1 MKFKEFKPSS
11 WAIDN
16 KISIYILT
24 AFIALAGIFSYQSLP
39 KESFPD
45 IVVPTI
51 YINTA
56 YVGNSP
62 TNIENLVTKPIEKQL
77 KGIAGVKKL
86 NSTSLQ
92 DVSVIM
98 VEFNTDMDVAES
110 KLKVKDAVDKAAK
123 DLPKDLT
130 TQPNVQEV
138 SFSELP
144 IMYVNI
150 AGNMDLN
157 KLKKYGDNVKDKIEA
172 LKEISRVQMIGDLER
187 EIQINVDMYKL
198 QAANFSLYDI
208 YKSVSDENINMSG
221 GLVPMD
227 GMKRNLTVK
236 GEFKT
241 IEEIKNLVITSGT
254 GSKVYLKDIAEVI
267 DSNKEQESYARL
279 EGKNVIT
286 LNIIKRSG
294 ENLID
299 ASDKIYALI
308 EKMKADELPK
318 DLKITVTGD
327 QSEKTRST
335 LHDLINT
342 IIIGFI
348 LVTFI
353 LMFFMGVTNALFV
366 AASVPLSMF
375 IAFWIMPAIGGAFDF
390 SYTMNMIVLFAFLL
404 ALGIVVDDAIVVIEN
419 THRIF
424 DNGKRDIV
432 TAAKMAAGEVF
443 LPVLSGT
450 LTTLAPFVPLLFWN
464 GIIGKFMFY
473 LPITLIITLL
483 ASLIV
488 AYIVNPVF
496 AVDFMKPHHEEKA
509 KYGKLTPLAKLQLV
523 LYIIAAII
531 SHIGGHHAFGNLVLF
546 FAFFMVLHRFWLH
559 KIIEAFQ
566 TKIWPAFQARYTK
579 LLLRFLKRP
588 ALALVGV
595 IVLFIASLMFF
606 AARSPKVVFFP
617 QGDPNFVYV
626 YVKLPVGT
634 DPAKTNAVM
643 LLAEQRVNNVIGDS
657 NKIVKSIITNVTIG
671 TTDPQD
677 QDQSAY
683 PNRGKI
689 AIAFVDFKDREGQ
702 STSKYLEE
710 LQKLNWNI
718 PGAEVTVSKEQA
730 GPPVSKPINIEV
742 RGDNFD
748 DLVNNANRLKR
759 YLELQ
764 NISGVDNLKSD
775 FETIKPEIVFNIDR
789 ERANREGISTS
800 TIAKEIR
807 FAVFGWE
814 VSKFRDENDQYP
826 IQLRYKYDQRNN
838 IEALRNLKITFRDMN
853 MGGILRSVPL
863 SAFCNVEY
871 TNTYGGIK
879 RKMQKRVITISS
891 NVTQGY
897 NENEVANT
905 VKKAIA
911 GFTPTGKIE
920 AVMTGQ
926 QEEQAETGAFLGKAL
941 GYSVALML
949 LILVLQF
956 NAIGKPLIILSEIL
970 FSIIGVL
977 IGTALFKMD
986 MSIVMTG
993 VGIIALG
1000 GVVVRNGILL
1010 IEFAEMSRKEG
1021 MSLWD
1026 ATVEAGKTR
1035 MTPVI
1040 LTAMAA
1046 ILGLIP
1052 LAVGLNLDFQTLFAT
1067 GDANLYFGGDNVVF
1081 WGPLSWTMIF
1091 GLSFA
1096 TFLTLLL
1103 VPAMYL
1109 MSERLKRKS
1118 EIVLKHFG
1126 MSNALMYIPFFVGI
1140 LRVVLYLKGKKLDYG
1155 NLDY

>member
-1 MKFKEFKPSS
+1 MNFKEFKPSS

-16 KISIYILT
+16 KISVYVLT
-24 AFIALAGIFSYQSLP
+24 AFITIAGIMSYNSLP

-51 YINTA
+51 YVNTV

-77 KGIAGVKKL
+77 KSISGVKKL

-92 DVSVIM
+92 DVSVIL
-98 VEFNTDMDVAES
+98 VEFNTNVDVALA
-110 KLKVKDAVDKAAK
+110 KQKVKDAVDKAST

-130 TQPNVQEV
+130 RQPNVMEV
-138 SFSELP
+138 AFSDLP

-157 KLKKYGDNVKDKIEA
+157 KLKTYADYLKDKIEGM
-172 LKEISRVQMIGDLER
+172 KQISKVVMVGDLER

-198 QAANFSLYDI
+198 QAASLSLGDI
-208 YKSVSDENINMSG
+208 QRAVQYENMNISG
-221 GLVPMD
+221 GLVPME
-227 GMKRNLTVK
+227 GMKRTISVK
-236 GEFKT
+236 AEFKT
-241 IEEIKNLVITSGT
+241 VEEIKNLVVVSGS
-254 GSKVYLKDIAEVI
+254 GAKLYLRDIAEVV
-267 DSNKEQESYARL
+267 DANKEQESYARL

-286 LNIIKRSG
+286 LNIVKRSG
-294 ENLID
+294 ENLIE
-299 ASDKIYALI
+299 ASDKITAMI
-308 EKMKADELPK
+308 KEMKKTDFPK

-353 LMFFMGVTNALFV
+353 LMFFMGVTNAIFV
-366 AASVPLSMF
+366 ASSVPLSMF
-375 IAFWIMPAIGGAFDF
+375 IAFLIMPSIGF
-390 SYTMNMIVLFAFLL
+390 TLNMIVLFAFLL

-419 THRIF
+419 THRLF
-424 DNGKRDIV
+424 ENGKRNIK

-450 LTTLAPFVPLLFWN
+450 LTTLAPFIPLAFWT
-464 GIIGKFMFY
+464 GIIGKFMFF

-483 ASLIV
+483 ASLLV
-488 AYIVNPVF
+488 AYIINPVF
-496 AVDFMKPHHEEKA
+496 AVDFMKTYEEEKA
-509 KYGKLTPLAKLQLV
+509 KYGKLNKLGKIQLG
-523 LYIIAAII
+523 LYIVASIL
-531 SHIGGHHAFGNLVLF
+531 SHLMGHPAFGNLVLF
-546 FAFFMVLHRFWLH
+546 FAFFMLVHRFWLH
-559 KIIEAFQ
+559 KVIEKFQ
-566 TKIWPAFQARYTK
+566 TKTWPAFQEGYTK

-588 ALALVGV
+588 WTALAGTL
-595 IVLFIASLMFF
+595 VLFVFSFVFF
-606 AARSPKVVFFP
+606 AIRSPKVVFFP

-634 DPAKTNAVM
+634 DPAKTNKVM
-643 LLAEQRVNNVIGDS
+643 MQVEQKVNTVLGDS
-657 NKIVKSIITNVTIG
+657 NEIVKSVITNVTKG

-677 QDQSAY
+677 QDQNNY

-689 AIAFVDFKDREGQ
+689 AISFVGFEARHGE
-702 STSKYLEE
+702 STMDYLTA
-710 LQKLNWNI
+710 LQKLNWGI
-718 PGAEVTVSKEQA
+718 PGAEISVSKEQA

-748 DLVNNANRLKR
+748 ELVKNAIHLKR
-759 YLELQ
+759 FLDEQ
-764 NISGVDNLKSD
+764 KITGVENLKSD
-775 FETIKPEIVFNIDR
+775 FESNKPEIVFNIDR
-789 ERANREGISTS
+789 ERANREGVSTG
-800 TIAKEIR
+800 TIGMEIR
-807 FAVFGWE
+807 NAVFGAE
-814 VSKFRDENDQYP
+814 VSKFRDANDEYP
-826 IQLRYKYDQRNN
+826 IQMRYKYDQRNN

-863 SAFCNVEY
+863 SSFCEVQY
-871 TNTYGGIK
+871 SNTYGGIK
-879 RKMQKRVITISS
+879 RKMQKRVISLSS
-891 NVTQGY
+891 NATAGN
-897 NENEVANT
+897 NENEVAAA
-905 VKKAIA
+905 VLKAMK
-911 GFTPTGKIE
+911 GFKPTGKVVV
-920 AVMTGQ
+920 AMTGQ
-926 QEEQAETGAFLGKAL
+926 KEEQAETGAFLGKAMLFSL
-941 GYSVALML
+941 GLIL
-949 LILVLQF
+949 LILVTQF
-956 NAIGKPLIILSEIL
+956 NSIGKPFIILTEIF

-977 IGTALFKMD
+977 LGTALFKMD

-993 VGIIALG
+993 VGIIALAG
-1000 GVVVRNGILL
+1000 IVVRNGILL
-1010 IEFAEMSRKEG
+1010 VEFAEVSRKDG

-1026 ATVEAGKTR
+1026 ATVEAGRTR

-1040 LTAMAA
+1040 LTSIAA

-1052 LAVGLNLDFQTLFAT
+1052 LAVGLNIDFETLFSS
-1067 GDANLYFGGDNVVF
+1067 GNPHLYFGGDSVVF

-1091 GLSFA
+1091 GLGFA

-1109 MSERLKRKS
+1109 IAERLKRKS
-1118 EIVLKHFG
+1118 EIILKHLG
-1126 MSNALMYIPFFVGI
+1126 LPTVVMYVPFFI
-1140 LRVVLYLKGKKLDYG
+1140 LIMRLVLYIKGTKLDYG